1 MAQEIK
7 VEHKDQLKL
16 LVAEIKKDT
25 NSYAFHQPVP
35 WEAMGLLNYPI
46 IIKKPMDL
54 QSIKQSIQNDKYK
67 TYDAVFSDIQLI
79 WSNCKQYNQQG
90 SPIYTQAEKMERKSK
105 KLIKEL
111 KAKIFNTSK
120 SKVNKSKGKPVS
132 KIEDVKVKFDG
143 KVVVSNSD

>member
-1 MAQEIK
+1 
-7 VEHKDQLKL
+7 
-16 LVAEIKKDT
+16 
-25 NSYAFHQPVP
+25 
-35 WEAMGLLNYPI
+35 MGLLNYPI

-67 TYDAVFSDIQLI
+67 TYDVVFSDIQLI

-132 KIEDVKVKFDG
+132 KMEDVKIPSPTHRSIRRGGLWPPPQGGAGDLRSPRFP
-143 KVVVSNSD
+143 S